1 MYQYNCLNPIS
12 EIGLSKFTDSYQKTE
27 DLSQADGVLVRSASM
42 HEMEL
47 RIIFLQLQ
55 ERERV

>member
-47 RIIFLQLQ
+47 PE
-55 ERERV
+55 ERELV